1 MPKIEPKTKPKGKA
15 VSQATIKALKDMLKA
30 KGKDDKKLKA
40 STDIELAQEQGG
52 TACLVSS

>member
-40 STDIELAQEQGG
+40 STDIELAQELKEVLR
-52 TACLVSS
+52 A